1 MDYFAKIVT
10 FYGSMGERVVFRGE
24 RNLIPNCL
32 IYAMTTQKMMRKRCE
47 VYLLLVV
54 DVHGRKS
61 ELASIPIVREFSD
74 VFSEEL
80 PGLPLEKEVEVSIDT
95 LPGTSPIAQAPYR
108 MALTELVELKI
119 QLRELLEK
127 GFIRPSNSPWGALV
141 LFVKKKDE
149 TLRLYI
155 DYRQLNK
162 VTVKNKYPLP

>member
-1 MDYFAKIVT
+1 
-10 FYGSMGERVVFRGE
+10 
-24 RNLIPNCL
+24 
-32 IYAMTTQKMMRKRCE
+32 MTAQKMMTKGCK

-61 ELASIPIVREFSD
+61 ELASIPIVREFSN

-108 MALTELVELKI
+108 MVLTELAELKI

-127 GFIRPSNSPWGALV
+127 GFICPSNSPWRALV

-149 TLRLYI
+149 TL
-155 DYRQLNK
+155 
-162 VTVKNKYPLP
+162 